1 VKPVKFTY
9 ERKPILPGYDGI
21 TCKIY
26 PQMMYDGDKTAF
38 LTYSMLL
45 LTGSDVF
52 YDSYVLKSTDAGAT
66 FSDPIKLT
74 RQETVENGIRKAIGH
89 SSVHYNR
96 FHKKWI
102 ILGHE
107 SSYADDRSPI
117 LINGIGSGCAML
129 TFFAPEA
136 CDYMPSPTEIPM
148 PFPCINAT
156 PHGQI
161 IEFENGDMLVSFYF
175 TTPTQTKAG
184 VVTVRYALE
193 GNRLRIVKAGE
204 PIVGVDYARG
214 YCEPSVAKLG
224 DRYYLTI
231 RTDEVGLFAESDDG
245 YHFSTPKPW
254 VWDDGEVLPNYNT
267 MQRFIRHKDGL
278 FLAYTRRGA
287 HNDHVFR
294 HRAPMFMTRF
304 DEDRKCL
311 IRSEEVILVPEM
323 GTRLGNFSVTN
334 ISPTEE
340 WLLTAEWMQPAG
352 CEKYGSDNRIWLAK
366 VKFSE

>member
-1 VKPVKFTY
+1 MDTVQSGTY
-9 ERKPILPGYDGI
+9 HTNFSL
-21 TCKIY
+21 
-26 PQMMYDGDKTAF
+26 AA
-38 LTYSMLL
+38 
-45 LTGSDVF
+45 TG
-52 YDSYVLKSTDAGAT
+52 G
-66 FSDPIKLT
+66 
-74 RQETVENGIRKAIGH
+74 E
-89 SSVHYNR
+89 
-96 FHKKWI
+96 
-102 ILGHE
+102 
-107 SSYADDRSPI
+107 
-117 LINGIGSGCAML
+117 ML
-129 TFFAPEA
+129 TLCSPSGEI
-136 CDYMPSPTEIPM
+136 YSRMPVLQQYT
-148 PFPCINAT
+148 
-156 PHGQI
+156 
-161 IEFENGDMLVSFYF
+161 DMSYGRMYQQDGYFYF

-214 YCEPSVAKLG
+214 YSEPSVAKLG